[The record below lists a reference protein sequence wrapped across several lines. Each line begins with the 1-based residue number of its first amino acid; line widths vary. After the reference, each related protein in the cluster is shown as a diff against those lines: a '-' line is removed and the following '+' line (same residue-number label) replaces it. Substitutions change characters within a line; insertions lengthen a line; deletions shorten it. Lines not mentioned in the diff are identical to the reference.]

1 MHVQLHKTNNHW
13 ELSASMEDARH
24 EGRVVYGL
32 QIGMGDKRILTIQSD
47 DGEDYELVSDA
58 EWKEL
63 QASYPNEG
71 KYITE
76 DMAIAFGFMPK
87 HMREQLA
94 LRWEAIKLLVTPT
107 MI

>member
-1 MHVQLHKTNNHW
+1 MNVQLMKAKNYW
-13 ELSASMEDARH
+13 ELSTSVEDARH
-24 EGRVVYGL
+24 EGRVTYGL
-32 QIGMGDKRILTIQSD
+32 QIGLGDKHILTIQSE

-58 EWKEL
+58 EWKEI
-63 QASYPNEG
+63 QEHYPNEG

-87 HMREQLA
+87 CMREQLA
-94 LRWEAIKLLVTPT
+94 LRWEAVKLLVTPT